1 MSYDLHFLI
10 SEETFKESLFKPVL
24 PVSVCMQKRIFDNGT

>member
-1 MSYDLHFLI
+1 MSYDLHCLI
-10 SEETFKESLFKPVL
+10 QKNFKEYLVKPVL